1 MSAAAT
7 PPAMRAVVLHEP
19 GPPDNL
25 VLETRAVP
33 EAIAGHVVVRVRAA
47 GVCYRDTI
55 DRRGG
60 FPFMKR
66 PVIPGHEL
74 AGEVVA
80 VGDGAALSVGAR
92 VVNLHRA
99 PCGQCR
105 YCRAGHEPRCETSP
119 WFFGLTAD
127 GGYAEYA
134 LAPAVSLVEL
144 PAAIAFESG
153 CFLACTAG
161 VALRALR
168 TRAAVAAG
176 ETVLI
181 TGASGGVGLH
191 AIQVAKALGA
201 RVVAVTS
208 SPDKAAALG
217 ARGADE
223 VLVAPDL
230 SFHKH
235 AKPLGIDVVL
245 DCVGAPSLNSA
256 IRSVR
261 PMGRVVVAGNVT
273 VESFSVN
280 PGYLILNE
288 VQLSGSSACSRADLE
303 QVLAWVSEGKLTPAL
318 AETLPLASA
327 AAAHRRLEA
336 KGVVGRLVLVP

>member
-1 MSAAAT
+1 MTT
-7 PPAMRAVVLHEP
+7 PSAMRAVVLHEP
-19 GPPDNL
+19 GPPENL
-25 VLETRAVP
+25 RLETLAVP
-33 EAIAGHVVVRVRAA
+33 EPIPGHVVVRVRAA

-66 PVIPGHEL
+66 PVVPGHEL
-74 AGEVVA
+74 AGEIVA
-80 VGDGAALSVGAR
+80 RGDRVSLPIGAR

-99 PCGQCR
+99 PCGTCR

-134 LAPAVSLVEL
+134 LAPAVSLVLL
-144 PAAIAFESG
+144 PAAIPFESG

-161 VALRALR
+161 VALRGLR
-168 TRAAVAAG
+168 ARAAVQPG
-176 ETVLI
+176 ETVLV
-181 TGASGGVGLH
+181 TGASGGVGFH
-191 AIQVAKALGA
+191 GIQVAKALGA

-208 SPDKAAALG
+208 SPDKAAALR

-223 VLVAPDL
+223 VLVSPDL
-230 SFHKH
+230 AFHKQ

-245 DCVGAPSLNSA
+245 DCVGAPTLNSA
-256 IRSVR
+256 IRAVR

-273 VESFSVN
+273 IESFSVN

-303 QVLAWVSEGKLTPAL
+303 QVLAWVAEGKLAPAL
-318 AETLPLASA
+318 AETLPLESA

-336 KGVVGRLVLVP
+336 RGVVGRLVLVP